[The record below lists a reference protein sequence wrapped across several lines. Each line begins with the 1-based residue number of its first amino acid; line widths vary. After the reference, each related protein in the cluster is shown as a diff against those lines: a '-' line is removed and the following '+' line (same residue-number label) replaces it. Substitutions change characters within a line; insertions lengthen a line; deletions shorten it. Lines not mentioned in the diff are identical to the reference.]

1 MPKEK
6 QTPKINLA
14 LLDINRGYSKLNASG
29 RDFYFR
35 HFTLEDVLLMEE
47 EYDTAFAHAQKMGI
61 KSEEILIAEA
71 YRRGIWKKS
80 QEEEIKSLEWT
91 SSKLSDS
98 LKKNK
103 DLVQRNALKKSI
115 ADKKEK
121 LLKLQEE
128 RRKITNYSAESFAE
142 NKRIKFLLGICCF
155 VDKNLTEKI
164 GEDRLFEYSLECF
177 KKIGEFNEKNFILD
191 VVYNT
196 SFFELFVLH
205 YRQPHVI
212 FGKSGLELT
221 VFQKSLLVYAN
232 SLLNKLKSVSIPDEI
247 ANDPAKILEYD
258 EKEAKGKTSQG
269 IDDLKEKALARG
281 GTLKPED
288 YLT

>member
-1 MPKEK
+1 
-6 QTPKINLA
+6 L
-14 LLDINRGYSKLNASG
+14 
-29 RDFYFR
+29 
-35 HFTLEDVLLMEE
+35 
-47 EYDTAFAHAQKMGI
+47 
-61 KSEEILIAEA
+61 SE
-71 YRRGIWKKS
+71 
-80 QEEEIKSLEWT
+80 T
-91 SSKLSDS
+91 
-98 LKKNK
+98 LKKNT
-103 DLVQRNALKKSI
+103 DFVQREAIKKSI
-115 ADKKEK
+115 ADKKTQ

-142 NKRIKFLLGICCF
+142 NKRIKFLLGLCCF
-155 VDKNLTEKI
+155 FDKNFTEKI
-164 GEDRLFEYSLECF
+164 DGESVFEYSLECF

-191 VVYNT
+191 VAYNT

-212 FGKSGLELT
+212 FGKSGLELS
-221 VFQKSLLVYAN
+221 VFQKSLLVYSN

-269 IDDLKEKALARG
+269 LDDLKEKAAARG

>member
-1 MPKEK
+1 MSKEK

-47 EYDTAFAHAQKMGI
+47 EYNSAFIHAQKMGI
-61 KSEEILIAEA
+61 KSEETLIQEA
-71 YRRGIWKKS
+71 YKTGIWKKAK
-80 QEEEIKSLEWT
+80 EEEIKSLEWT
-91 SSKLSDS
+91 SSKLSET

-103 DLVQRNALKKSI
+103 DFVQREAIKKSI
-115 ADKKEK
+115 ADKKTQ

-142 NKRIKFLLGICCF
+142 NKRIKFLLALCCF
-155 VDKNLTEKI
+155 FDKNFTEKI
-164 GEDRLFEYSLECF
+164 DEENIFEYSLECF

-191 VVYNT
+191 VAYNT

-212 FGKSGLELT
+212 FGKSGLELS
-221 VFQKSLLVYAN
+221 VFQKSLLVYSN

-269 IDDLKEKALARG
+269 LDDLKEKAAARG